1 MIEVLCGLK
10 TIILLF
16 RACSVKFS
24 DKYSQTYNVY
34 NRIRA
39 NIYSYVKNKLIFVPG
54 KWRCVHAGNKSGDLS
69 IAQWLILSCTQPN
82 INCVGKICP
91 HMGPLEALICVIITL
106 NLSIIIH
113 TK

>member
-1 MIEVLCGLK
+1 MC
-10 TIILLF
+10 TI
-16 RACSVKFS
+16 S
-24 DKYSQTYNVY
+24 
-34 NRIRA
+34 IRA

-54 KWRCVHAGNKSGDLS
+54 KWRRVHAGNKSGDLS

>member
-24 DKYSQTYNVY
+24 IMCTIS
-34 NRIRA
+34 IRA

-54 KWRCVHAGNKSGDLS
+54 KWRHVHAGNKSGDLS

-91 HMGPLEALICVIITL
+91 HMGPLSRGINMCDH
-106 NLSIIIH
+106 NS
-113 TK
+113 